1 MRGDCVDIIV
11 SSSHRRCHAGSAER
25 HVLVVNDYESVMMT
39 TTTRAKGGL
48 FVTTEEEEAS
58 MFKLLWTNKKGEKC
72 VEVKAKNKE
81 NSKKYLPI
89 RMYE

>member
-11 SSSHRRCHAGSAER
+11 SSSRLCHAGSAER

-48 FVTTEEEEAS
+48 FATTEEEEAR
-58 MFKLLWTNKKGEKC
+58 MFKLLWGRTTWEKC
-72 VEVKAKNKE
+72 VEVK
-81 NSKKYLPI
+81 
-89 RMYE
+89 